1 MSFKNLQLPDFL
13 LADIYKNDLVAF
25 KGENKPEAKKVAPTT
40 KQWFL
45 GENKKNV
52 LIALN
57 DTEAVF
63 LRDEWLQFLSTIL
76 QACHLNLADV
86 AIINLANQEVS
97 YKKVVEE
104 LSPKYFLL
112 FDINLKAFQL
122 PFVIPNYQIQ
132 NYNLSQ
138 FLLSAS
144 LLNME
149 GSSQEAK
156 LEKSKLW
163 ISLKKMFNI

>member
-25 KGENKPEAKKVAPTT
+25 NGEKKPEAKKIAPTPT
-40 KQWFL
+40 QWFL

-57 DTEAVF
+57 DTDAVF
-63 LRDEWLQFLSTIL
+63 LRDEWLQFLSNIL

-86 AIINLANQEVS
+86 AIINLVHQELN
-97 YKKVVEE
+97 YKKVVEA

-112 FDINLKAFQL
+112 FDVNLKAFQL

-132 NYNLSQ
+132 NYNQSQ

-144 LLNME
+144 LLEME
-149 GSSQEAK
+149 GGSQEAK

-163 ISLKKMFNI
+163 LSLKKMFNI